1 MTDLQLNGVD
11 ITVATPSEAQE
22 LGLECSLDLGNGLV
36 LVAPPVVTV
45 KTLIILAGHDWDK
58 IDAAVPQ
65 DWADQRGYDPQDWVW
80 SYEHQ
85 SIFGE
90 PLSLLW
96 KVKREAAQQIL
107 ALLLSSTTAVD
118 GGESHHDDAR

>member
-11 ITVATPSEAQE
+11 ITVATQSEAQE